1 MDRLPDTENVKE
13 PVPGQTGQP
22 KSFNILYL
30 NLKLSRV
37 VGFLVRF
44 VGVVLPEIESP
55 FTKKY
60 VERTK
65 SKQRDAVCLIPAS
78 SDVKALTWRAAVVLE
93 DANMAPRNPES
104 N

>member
-1 MDRLPDTENVKE
+1 VDKPCATENANA
-13 PVPGQTGQP
+13 PVPGQTGP
-22 KSFNILYL
+22 TKSFNIL
-30 NLKLSRV
+30 NLKHSRV
-37 VGFLVRF
+37 VEFLVRF

-55 FTKKY
+55 FIKKY

-65 SKQRDAVCLIPAS
+65 SKQRDVVCLMPAS

-93 DANMAPRNPES
+93 DANVAPNPES